1 MKQDADIIADII
13 IVGGGLNGSAAA
25 LALAQIGMDV
35 IMIDAMPKEIL
46 TAPQFD
52 GRGYALALTSK
63 NMLNVLGVWVDVAA
77 NSCPMLDIKVSDGR
91 AGEGAA
97 PWFVH
102 FDHTEIEEGPMG
114 YMLEDRFL
122 RQALLRAIG
131 NNAAI
136 QHLDQTTVVDQKID
150 AGGVLVVLAD
160 GKTLTAKLLIG
171 CDGRKSQVA
180 VRAGIKRSGWDY
192 NQTSLVCAIAH
203 ELPHKN
209 TAHQFFM
216 PSGPLAILPLNDNVS
231 SIVWTETTARAA
243 EISAMND
250 VDYMACLRPC
260 FGDFLGEISLKGGR
274 YSYPLNLT
282 LADRFVDHRLA
293 LVGDAAHGVHPLAGQ
308 GLNLGLR
315 DIAALTE
322 VLALAMRRG
331 EDIGTI
337 NVLKRF
343 QQWRRFDTS
352 SSVASTDSINKLFS
366 NDNPLLRSIR
376 DAGLGFVNSAPNL
389 RRGLIRQAA
398 GLTGELPK
406 MLQGKVV

>member
-1 MKQDADIIADII
+1 MKQDADII
-13 IVGGGLNGSAAA
+13 IVGGGLNGCSAA
-25 LALAQIGMDV
+25 LSLAQIGQDV
-35 IMIDAMPKEIL
+35 ILIDAQPKEIL
-46 TAPQFD
+46 ASPEFD

-63 NMLNVLGVWVDVAA
+63 NMLNVLGIWADVA
-77 NSCPMLDIKVSDGR
+77 NDSCPMLDIKVSDGR

-97 PWFVH
+97 PFFVH

-122 RQALLRAIG
+122 RRALLQAIKKIP
-131 NNAAI
+131 AI
-136 QHLDQTTVVDQKID
+136 THLDRTTVVDQEID
-150 AGGVLVVLAD
+150 AGRVLVELES
-160 GKTLTAKLLIG
+160 GKTLSAKLLIG

-180 VRAGIKRSGWDY
+180 VRAGIKRSGHDY
-192 NQTSLVCAIAH
+192 KQTSLVCAIAH
-203 ELPHKN
+203 ELPHNN

-216 PSGPLAILPLNDNVS
+216 PSGPLAILPLNDNTS
-231 SIVWTETTARAA
+231 SIVWTETTERAT

-250 VDYMACLRPC
+250 ADYMACLRPC

-282 LADRFVDHRLA
+282 LAERFVDHRLA

-315 DIAALTE
+315 DIAALAE
-322 VLALAMRRG
+322 VLAHAARRG
-331 EDIGTI
+331 EDIGTV

-352 SSVASTDSINKLFS
+352 ASVASTDTINRLFS
-366 NDNPLLRSIR
+366 NDNPFLRTVR
-376 DAGLGFVNSAPNL
+376 DLGLGVVNATPSL
-389 RRGLIRQAA
+389 RRGLMRQAA

-406 MLQGKVV
+406 MLQGKMI

>member
-1 MKQDADIIADII
+1 MKQDADII
-13 IVGGGLNGSAAA
+13 IVGGGLNGCAAA
-25 LALAQIGMDV
+25 LALAQIGQDV
-35 IMIDAMPKEIL
+35 ILIDAQPKEIFK
-46 TAPQFD
+46 APEFD

-63 NMLNVLGVWVDVAA
+63 NMLNVLGVWAEVAD

-91 AGEGAA
+91 AGEGAG
-97 PWFVH
+97 PFFVH

-122 RQALLRAIG
+122 RQALLRAIEK
-131 NNAAI
+131 NPTI
-136 QHLDQTTVVDQKID
+136 LHLDQTTVVDQTID
-150 AGGVLVVLAD
+150 AGGVSVELAS

-180 VRAGIKRSGWDY
+180 ARAGIKRSGHDY
-192 NQTSLVCAIAH
+192 NQTSLVCAIKH
-203 ELPHKN
+203 ELAHNN

-216 PSGPLAILPLNDNVS
+216 PSGPLAILPLNDNCS
-231 SIVWTETTARAA
+231 SIVWTETTERAA

-250 VDYMACLRPC
+250 ADYMACLRPC

-274 YSYPLNLT
+274 FSYPLNLT
-282 LADRFVDHRLA
+282 LAERFMDHRVA

-322 VLALAMRRG
+322 VLANAARRG
-331 EDIGTI
+331 EDIGTV
-337 NVLKRF
+337 NVLQRF

-352 SSVASTDSINKLFS
+352 ASVISTDTVNKLFS
-366 NDNPLLRSIR
+366 NDNPLLRTVR
-376 DAGLGFVNSAPNL
+376 DLGLGVVNATPNL

-398 GLTGELPK
+398 GLTGDLPK
-406 MLQGKVV
+406 MLQGKMV

>member
-1 MKQDADIIADII
+1 MECDADII
-13 IVGGGLNGSAAA
+13 IVGGGLNGCTAA
-25 LALAQIGMDV
+25 LALAQIGLDV
-35 IMIDAMPKEIL
+35 ILIDAMPKEIL
-46 TAPQFD
+46 ADPAFD

-63 NMLNVLGVWVDVAA
+63 NMLNVLGLWKEVAED
-77 NSCPMLDIKVSDGR
+77 SCPILDIKVSDGR

-122 RQALLRAIG
+122 RQALLRAIDG
-131 NNAAI
+131 NPAI
-136 QHLDQTTVVDQKID
+136 RHLDKTKVIDQEIT
-150 AGGVLVVLAD
+150 AGMASVILAD
-160 GKTLTAKLLIG
+160 GKVLRSKLLIG
-171 CDGRKSQVA
+171 CDGRQSQVA
-180 VRAGIKRSGWDY
+180 KRAGIKRSGWDY
-192 NQTSLVCAIAH
+192 NQTSLVCAISH

-216 PSGPLAILPLNDNVS
+216 PSGPLAILPLNDNKS

-250 VDYMACLRPC
+250 ADYMACLRPC
-260 FGDFLGEISLKGGR
+260 FGDFLGEISLQGGR

-282 LADRFVDHRLA
+282 LADRFVDNRLA

-315 DIAALTE
+315 DIAALVE
-322 VLALAMRRG
+322 VLATAARRG
-331 EDIGTI
+331 EDIGALD
-337 NVLKRF
+337 VLSRF

-352 SSVASTDSINKLFS
+352 SSVASTDIINKLFS
-366 NDNPLLRSIR
+366 NDNSTIR
-376 DAGLGFVNSAPNL
+376 IMRDLGMGLINSTPFA
-389 RRGLIRQAA
+389 RRGLMRQAA
-398 GLTGELPK
+398 GLTGDLPK
-406 MLQGKVV
+406 LLQGKMI

>member
-1 MKQDADIIADII
+1 
-13 IVGGGLNGSAAA
+13 
-25 LALAQIGMDV
+25 
-35 IMIDAMPKEIL
+35 
-46 TAPQFD
+46 
-52 GRGYALALTSK
+52 
-63 NMLNVLGVWVDVAA
+63 
-77 NSCPMLDIKVSDGR
+77 
-91 AGEGAA
+91 
-97 PWFVH
+97 
-102 FDHTEIEEGPMG
+102 
-114 YMLEDRFL
+114 
-122 RQALLRAIG
+122 
-131 NNAAI
+131 
-136 QHLDQTTVVDQKID
+136 LDQTTVVDQKID
-150 AGGVLVVLAD
+150 AGGVLVELAD
-160 GKTLTAKLLIG
+160 GKILSAKLLIG

-216 PSGPLAILPLNDNVS
+216 PSGPLAILPLNGNVS
-231 SIVWTETTARAA
+231 SIVWTETNGRAA

-250 VDYMACLRPC
+250 TDYMACLRPC

-352 SSVASTDSINKLFS
+352 SSVASTDSINRLFS
-366 NDNPLLRSIR
+366 NDNQVLRFIR
-376 DAGLGFVNSAPNL
+376 DAGLGLVNSAPNL

>member
-1 MKQDADIIADII
+1 MKQDADII
-13 IVGGGLNGSAAA
+13 IVGGGLNGCAAA
-25 LALAQIGMDV
+25 LALAQIGQDV
-35 IMIDAMPKEIL
+35 ILIDAQPKEIFK
-46 TAPQFD
+46 APEFD

-63 NMLNVLGVWVDVAA
+63 NMLNVLGVWAEVAD

-91 AGEGAA
+91 AGEGAG
-97 PWFVH
+97 PFFVH

-122 RQALLRAIG
+122 RQALLRAIEK
-131 NNAAI
+131 NPTI
-136 QHLDQTTVVDQKID
+136 LHLDQTTVVDQTID
-150 AGGVLVVLAD
+150 AGGVSVELAS

-180 VRAGIKRSGWDY
+180 ARAGIKRSGHDY
-192 NQTSLVCAIAH
+192 NQTSLVCAIKH
-203 ELPHKN
+203 ELAHNN

-216 PSGPLAILPLNDNVS
+216 PSGPLAILPLNDNCS
-231 SIVWTETTARAA
+231 SIVWTETTERAA
-243 EISAMND
+243 EISEMND
-250 VDYMACLRPC
+250 ADYMACLRPC

-274 YSYPLNLT
+274 FSYPLNLT
-282 LADRFVDHRLA
+282 LAERFMDHRVA

-322 VLALAMRRG
+322 VLANAARRG
-331 EDIGTI
+331 EDIGTV
-337 NVLKRF
+337 NVLQRF

-352 SSVASTDSINKLFS
+352 ASVISTDTVNKLFS
-366 NDNPLLRSIR
+366 NDNPLLRTVR
-376 DAGLGFVNSAPNL
+376 DLGLGVVNATPNL

-398 GLTGELPK
+398 GLTGDLPK
-406 MLQGKVV
+406 MLQGKMV

>member
-1 MKQDADIIADII
+1 MECDADII
-13 IVGGGLNGSAAA
+13 IVGGGLNGCTAA
-25 LALAQIGMDV
+25 LALAQIGQDV
-35 IMIDAMPKEIL
+35 ILIDAMPKEIL
-46 TAPQFD
+46 ADPAFD

-63 NMLNVLGVWVDVAA
+63 NMLNVLGLWKEVAED
-77 NSCPMLDIKVSDGR
+77 SCPILDIKVSDGR

-122 RQALLRAIG
+122 RQALLQAIDG
-131 NNAAI
+131 NPAI
-136 QHLDQTTVVDQKID
+136 RHLDKTKVID
-150 AGGVLVVLAD
+150 HEITAGMASVILAD
-160 GKTLTAKLLIG
+160 GKVLRSKLLIG
-171 CDGRKSQVA
+171 CDGRQSQVA
-180 VRAGIKRSGWDY
+180 KRAGIKRSGWDY
-192 NQTSLVCAIAH
+192 NQTSLVCAISH

-216 PSGPLAILPLNDNVS
+216 PSGPLAILPLNDNKS

-250 VDYMACLRPC
+250 ADYMACLRPC
-260 FGDFLGEISLKGGR
+260 FGDFLGEISLQGGR

-282 LADRFVDHRLA
+282 LADRFVDNRLA

-315 DIAALTE
+315 DIAALVE
-322 VLALAMRRG
+322 VLATAARRG
-331 EDIGTI
+331 EDIGALD
-337 NVLKRF
+337 VLSRF

-352 SSVASTDSINKLFS
+352 SSVASTDIINKLFS
-366 NDNPLLRSIR
+366 NDNSTIR
-376 DAGLGFVNSAPNL
+376 IMRDLGMGLINSTPFA
-389 RRGLIRQAA
+389 RRGLMRQAA
-398 GLTGELPK
+398 GLTGDLPK
-406 MLQGKVV
+406 LLQGKMI

>member
-1 MKQDADIIADII
+1 MECDADII
-13 IVGGGLNGSAAA
+13 IVGGGLNGCTAA
-25 LALAQIGMDV
+25 LALAQIGQDV
-35 IMIDAMPKEIL
+35 ILIDAMPKEIL
-46 TAPQFD
+46 VDPAFD

-63 NMLNVLGVWVDVAA
+63 NMLNVLGLWKEVAE

-122 RQALLRAIG
+122 RQALLQAIDG
-131 NNAAI
+131 NPAI
-136 QHLDQTTVVDQKID
+136 RHLDKTKVVDQEIT
-150 AGGVLVVLAD
+150 AGMASVMLAD
-160 GKTLTAKLLIG
+160 GKVLRSKLLIG
-171 CDGRKSQVA
+171 CDGRQSQVA
-180 VRAGIKRSGWDY
+180 KRAGIKRSGWDY
-192 NQTSLVCAIAH
+192 NQTSLVCAISH

-216 PSGPLAILPLNDNVS
+216 PTGPLAILPLNDNMS
-231 SIVWTETTARAA
+231 SIVWTETTARAT
-243 EISAMND
+243 EISAMSD
-250 VDYMACLRPC
+250 ADYMACLRPC
-260 FGDFLGEISLKGGR
+260 FGDFLGEISLQGGR

-315 DIAALTE
+315 DIAALVE
-322 VLALAMRRG
+322 VLANAARRG
-331 EDIGTI
+331 EDIGALD
-337 NVLKRF
+337 VLSRF

-352 SSVASTDSINKLFS
+352 SSVASTDIINKLFS
-366 NDNPLLRSIR
+366 NDNSTIR
-376 DAGLGFVNSAPNL
+376 IMRDFGMGLINSTPFA
-389 RRGLIRQAA
+389 RRGLMRQAA
-398 GLTGELPK
+398 GLTGDLPK
-406 MLQGKVV
+406 LLQGKMI

>member
-1 MKQDADIIADII
+1 MKQDADII

-25 LALAQIGMDV
+25 LALAQIGLDV
-35 IMIDAMPKEIL
+35 ILIDAMPKEIL
-46 TAPQFD
+46 AAPEFD

-63 NMLNVLGVWVDVAA
+63 NMLNVLGVWGDVAA
-77 NSCPMLDIKVSDGR
+77 SSCPMLDIKVSDGR

-122 RQALLRAIG
+122 RQALLRAIE
-131 NNAAI
+131 NTAAI

-150 AGGVLVVLAD
+150 AGGVLVELAG
-160 GKTLTAKLLIG
+160 GKTLSAKLLIG

-231 SIVWTETTARAA
+231 SIVWTETTERAA
-243 EISAMND
+243 EISTMND
-250 VDYMACLRPC
+250 ADYMACLRPC
-260 FGDFLGEISLKGGR
+260 FGDFLGKISLKGGR

-322 VLALAMRRG
+322 VLAVAMRRG
-331 EDIGTI
+331 EDIGAI
-337 NVLKRF
+337 DVLKRF

-366 NDNPLLRSIR
+366 NDNTLLRSIR

-406 MLQGKVV
+406 MLQGKMV

>member
-1 MKQDADIIADII
+1 MKQDADII

>member
-1 MKQDADIIADII
+1 MKTDADII
-13 IVGGGLNGSAAA
+13 IVGGGLNGCAAA
-25 LALAQIGMDV
+25 LALSQIGQDV
-35 IMIDAMPKEIL
+35 ILIDAQPKEIL
-46 TAPQFD
+46 TDPQFD

-63 NMLNVLGVWVDVAA
+63 NMLNVLGVWPEVVND
-77 NSCPMLDIKVSDGR
+77 SCPMLDIKISDGH
-91 AGEGAA
+91 AGTGAS
-97 PWFVH
+97 PYFLH

-122 RQALLRAIG
+122 RRALLRLIAK
-131 NNAAI
+131 NPAI
-136 QHLDQTTVVDQKID
+136 QHFDRTTVVGQQID
-150 AGGVLVVLAD
+150 GGHVSVMLAD
-160 GKTLTAKLLIG
+160 GTTLGARLLIG

-180 VRAGIKRSGWDY
+180 ARAGIKRSGWDY

-216 PSGPLAILPLNDNVS
+216 PSGPLAILPLNENTS
-231 SIVWTETTARAA
+231 SIVWTETTERAA

-250 VDYMACLRPC
+250 ADYMACLHPC
-260 FGDFLGEISLKGGR
+260 FGDFLGKISLKGGR

-282 LADRFVDHRLA
+282 LADRFVDPRLA

-322 VLALAMRRG
+322 VLANAARRG
-331 EDIGTI
+331 EDIGTV

-352 SSVASTDSINKLFS
+352 ASVASTDTINRLFS
-366 NDNPLLRSIR
+366 NDNSLLRTMR
-376 DAGLGFVNSAPNL
+376 DLGLGLVNATPDL
-389 RRGLIRQAA
+389 RRGLMRQAA

-406 MLQGKVV
+406 MLQGRMI

>member
-1 MKQDADIIADII
+1 MKYDTDII
-13 IVGGGLNGSAAA
+13 IVGGGLNGCAAA
-25 LALAQIGMDV
+25 LALAQIGQDV
-35 IMIDAMPKEIL
+35 ILIDAQPKEIL
-46 TAPQFD
+46 ANPAFD

-63 NMLNVLGVWVDVAA
+63 NMLNVLGIWAHVAD

-97 PWFVH
+97 PFFVH
-102 FDHTEIEEGPMG
+102 FDHTELEEGPMG

-122 RQALLRAIG
+122 RQALLRAIEK
-131 NNAAI
+131 NPTI
-136 QHLDQTTVVDQKID
+136 QHLDQTMVVDQAID
-150 AGGVLVVLAD
+150 AGGISVELAN
-160 GKTLTAKLLIG
+160 GKTLSAKLLIG

-180 VRAGIKRSGWDY
+180 ARAGIKRSGHDY
-192 NQTSLVCAIAH
+192 NQTSLVCAIKH
-203 ELPHKN
+203 ELPHNN

-216 PSGPLAILPLNDNVS
+216 PSGPLAILPLNDNTS

-250 VDYMACLRPC
+250 EDYMACLRPC

-274 YSYPLNLT
+274 FSYPLNLT

-322 VLALAMRRG
+322 VLANAARRG
-331 EDIGTI
+331 EDIGTV
-337 NVLKRF
+337 NVLQRF

-352 SSVASTDSINKLFS
+352 ASVTSTDTINKLFS
-366 NDNPLLRSIR
+366 NDNSLLRTVR
-376 DAGLGFVNSAPNL
+376 DLGLGLVNATPSL
-389 RRGLIRQAA
+389 RRSLMRQAA
-398 GLTGELPK
+398 GLTGDLPK
-406 MLQGKVV
+406 MLHGKMV

>member
-1 MKQDADIIADII
+1 MKQDADII
-13 IVGGGLNGSAAA
+13 IVGGGLNGCAAA
-25 LALAQIGMDV
+25 LALAQIGQDV
-35 IMIDAMPKEIL
+35 ILIDAQPKEIL
-46 TAPQFD
+46 ADPAFD

-63 NMLNVLGVWVDVAA
+63 NMLNVLGIWADVAQ
-77 NSCPMLDIKVSDGR
+77 NSCAMLDIKVSDGR
-91 AGEGAA
+91 AGEGASSS
-97 PWFVH
+97 FVH

-122 RQALLRAIG
+122 RQTLLRAIEKSPV
-131 NNAAI
+131 I
-136 QHLDQTTVVDQKID
+136 QHLDQTTVVDQEID
-150 AGGVLVVLAD
+150 AGGISVELAN
-160 GKTLTAKLLIG
+160 GKALTAKLLVG

-180 VRAGIKRSGWDY
+180 VRAGIKRSGHDY
-192 NQTSLVCAIAH
+192 NQTSLVCAIKHA
-203 ELPHKN
+203 LPHNN

-216 PSGPLAILPLNDNVS
+216 PSGPLAILPLNNNCS

-250 VDYMACLRPC
+250 TDFMACLRPC
-260 FGDFLGEISLKGGR
+260 FGDFLGKISLKGGR
-274 YSYPLNLT
+274 FFYPLNLT
-282 LADRFVDHRLA
+282 LANRFVDHRLA

-322 VLALAMRRG
+322 VLANAARRG
-331 EDIGTI
+331 EDIGTV
-337 NVLKRF
+337 NVLQRY
-343 QQWRRFDTS
+343 QQWRRFDIS
-352 SSVASTDSINKLFS
+352 SSVASTDTINKLFS

-376 DAGLGFVNSAPNL
+376 DLGLGIVNSTPNL

-406 MLQGKVV
+406 MLQGKMV

>member
-1 MKQDADIIADII
+1 MECDADII
-13 IVGGGLNGSAAA
+13 IVGGGLNGCTAA
-25 LALAQIGMDV
+25 LALAQIGQDV
-35 IMIDAMPKEIL
+35 ILIDAMPKEIL
-46 TAPQFD
+46 ADPAFD

-63 NMLNVLGVWVDVAA
+63 NMLNVLGLWKEVAED
-77 NSCPMLDIKVSDGR
+77 SCPILDIKVSDGR

-122 RQALLRAIG
+122 RQALLQAIDG
-131 NNAAI
+131 NPAI
-136 QHLDQTTVVDQKID
+136 RHLDKTKVIDQEIT
-150 AGGVLVVLAD
+150 AGMASVILAD
-160 GKTLTAKLLIG
+160 GKVLRSKLLIG
-171 CDGRKSQVA
+171 CDGRQSQVA
-180 VRAGIKRSGWDY
+180 KRAGIKRSGWDY
-192 NQTSLVCAIAH
+192 NQTSLVCAISH

-216 PSGPLAILPLNDNVS
+216 PSGPLAILPLNDNKS

-250 VDYMACLRPC
+250 ADYMACLRPC
-260 FGDFLGEISLKGGR
+260 FGDFLGEISLQGGR

-282 LADRFVDHRLA
+282 LADRFVDNRLA

-315 DIAALTE
+315 DIAALVE
-322 VLALAMRRG
+322 VLATAARRG
-331 EDIGTI
+331 EDIGALD
-337 NVLKRF
+337 VLSRF

-352 SSVASTDSINKLFS
+352 SSVASTDIINKLFS
-366 NDNPLLRSIR
+366 NDNSTIR
-376 DAGLGFVNSAPNL
+376 IMRDLGMGLINSTPFA
-389 RRGLIRQAA
+389 RRGLMRQAA
-398 GLTGELPK
+398 GLTGDLPK
-406 MLQGKVV
+406 LLQGKMI

>member
-1 MKQDADIIADII
+1 MKYDADII
-13 IVGGGLNGSAAA
+13 IVGGGLNGCTTA
-25 LALAQIGMDV
+25 LAMAQIGQDV
-35 IMIDAMPKEIL
+35 ILIDAMDKKVL
-46 TAPQFD
+46 AAPEFD

-63 NMLNVLGVWVDVAA
+63 NMLNVLGLWTDVAA
-77 NSCPMLDIKVSDGR
+77 DSCPMLDIKVSDGR

-131 NNAAI
+131 KTPAI
-136 QHLDQTTVVDQKID
+136 QHMDQTKVIDQQIE
-150 AGGVLVVLAD
+150 AGSASVVLES
-160 GKTLTAKLLIG
+160 GKTLRAKLLIG

-180 VRAGIKRSGWDY
+180 ARAGIKRTGWGYD
-192 NQTSLVCAIAH
+192 QTSLVCAVAH
-203 ELPHKN
+203 EKPHHN
-209 TAHQFFM
+209 TAQQFFM
-216 PSGPLAILPLNDNVS
+216 PAGPLAILPLNGNVS
-231 SIVWTETTARAA
+231 SIVWTESTERAA

-250 VDYMACLRPC
+250 ADYMACLRPC
-260 FGDFLGEISLKGGR
+260 FGGFLGEISLHGPR
-274 YSYPLNLT
+274 FSYPLNLT
-282 LADRFVDHRLA
+282 LADRYVDDRLA

-315 DIAALTE
+315 DIAALAQ
-322 VLALAMRRG
+322 VLAEATRRG
-331 EDIGTI
+331 EDIGAL

-343 QQWRRFDTS
+343 QQWRRFDTAG
-352 SSVASTDSINKLFS
+352 SVAATDGINKLFS
-366 NDNPLLRSIR
+366 NDNPILRTVR
-376 DAGLGFVNSAPNL
+376 DVGLGLVNATPNL

-406 MLQGKVV
+406 MLQGKMV

>member
-1 MKQDADIIADII
+1 MKQDADII

-25 LALAQIGMDV
+25 LALAQIGLDV
-35 IMIDAMPKEIL
+35 ILIDAMPKEIL
-46 TAPQFD
+46 AAPEFD

-63 NMLNVLGVWVDVAA
+63 NMLNVLGVWGDVAA
-77 NSCPMLDIKVSDGR
+77 SSCPMLDIKVSDGR

-122 RQALLRAIG
+122 RQALLRAID
-131 NNAAI
+131 NTAEI
-136 QHLDQTTVVDQKID
+136 QHMDQTMVVDQKID
-150 AGGVLVVLAD
+150 AGGVLVELAD
-160 GKTLTAKLLIG
+160 GKTLSAKLLIG

-216 PSGPLAILPLNDNVS
+216 PSGPLAILPLNGNVS
-231 SIVWTETTARAA
+231 SIVWTETNRRAA

-250 VDYMACLRPC
+250 TDYMACLRPC

-337 NVLKRF
+337 NVLRRF
-343 QQWRRFDTS
+343 QQWRRFDIS
-352 SSVASTDSINKLFS
+352 SSVASTDSINRLFS
-366 NDNPLLRSIR
+366 NDNHLLRFIR
-376 DAGLGFVNSAPNL
+376 DAGLGLVNSAPNL

>member
-1 MKQDADIIADII
+1 MECDADII
-13 IVGGGLNGSAAA
+13 IVGGGLNGCTAA
-25 LALAQIGMDV
+25 LALAQIGQDV
-35 IMIDAMPKEIL
+35 ILIDAMPKEIL
-46 TAPQFD
+46 KNPAFD

-63 NMLNVLGVWVDVAA
+63 NMLNVLGIWKDVSED
-77 NSCPMLDIKVSDGR
+77 SCPMLDIKVSDGR

-131 NNAAI
+131 ENPAI
-136 QHLDQTTVVDQKID
+136 RHLDKTKVIDQEIT
-150 AGGVLVVLAD
+150 AGMASVILAD
-160 GKTLTAKLLIG
+160 GKVLRSKLLIG
-171 CDGRKSQVA
+171 CDGRQSQVA
-180 VRAGIKRSGWDY
+180 KRAGIKRSGWDY
-192 NQTSLVCAIAH
+192 NQTSLVCAISH

-216 PSGPLAILPLNDNVS
+216 PSGPLAILPLNSNMS

-250 VDYMACLRPC
+250 ADYMACLRPC
-260 FGDFLGEISLKGGR
+260 FGDFLGEISLQGGR

-282 LADRFVDHRLA
+282 LADRFVDNRLA

-315 DIAALTE
+315 DIAALVE
-322 VLALAMRRG
+322 VLATAARRG
-331 EDIGTI
+331 EDIGALD
-337 NVLKRF
+337 VLSRF

-352 SSVASTDSINKLFS
+352 SSVASTDIINKLFS
-366 NDNPLLRSIR
+366 NDNNTIR
-376 DAGLGFVNSAPNL
+376 IMRDIGMGLINSAPFARRNL
-389 RRGLIRQAA
+389 MRQAA
-398 GLTGELPK
+398 GLTGDLPK
-406 MLQGKVV
+406 LLQGKMI

>member
-1 MKQDADIIADII
+1 MKSDADII
-13 IVGGGLNGSAAA
+13 IVGGGLNGCTAA
-25 LALAQIGMDV
+25 LALAQIGQEV
-35 IMIDAMPKEIL
+35 ILIDAQPKKIL
-46 TAPQFD
+46 AAPEFD

-63 NMLNVLGVWVDVAA
+63 NMLSVLGIWPDVAD
-77 NSCPMLDIKVSDGR
+77 NSCPMLNIKVSDGR

-97 PWFVH
+97 PFFVH

-122 RQALLRAIG
+122 RMALLRAIK

-136 QHLDQTTVVDQKID
+136 KHLDQTTVVDQQID
-150 AGGVLVVLAD
+150 TGGVSVELAGGE
-160 GKTLTAKLLIG
+160 TLTAKLLIG

-180 VRAGIKRSGWDY
+180 VRAGIKRTGWDY

-203 ELPHKN
+203 ELPHNN

-216 PSGPLAILPLNDNVS
+216 PSGPLAILPLNDNTS
-231 SIVWTETTARAA
+231 SIVWTETTKRAA
-243 EISAMND
+243 EIAAMND
-250 VDYMACLRPC
+250 ADYMECLRPC
-260 FGDFLGEISLKGGR
+260 FGDFLGDISLKGGR
-274 YSYPLNLT
+274 FAYPLNLT

-322 VLALAMRRG
+322 VLAKAMRRG
-331 EDIGTI
+331 EDIGALD
-337 NVLKRF
+337 VLTRF

-352 SSVASTDSINKLFS
+352 SSVASTNTINKLFS
-366 NDNPLLRSIR
+366 NDNPFLRTVR
-376 DAGLGFVNSAPNL
+376 DLGLGMVNSSPFA
-389 RRGLIRQAA
+389 RRGLMRQAA
-398 GLTGELPK
+398 GLTGDLPK
-406 MLQGKVV
+406 MLQGKMI

>member
-1 MKQDADIIADII
+1 MKTDTDII
-13 IVGGGLNGSAAA
+13 IVGGGLNGCAAA
-25 LALAQIGMDV
+25 LALAQIGQDV
-35 IMIDAMPKEIL
+35 ILIDAQPKEIL
-46 TAPQFD
+46 ADPKFD

-63 NMLNVLGVWVDVAA
+63 NMLSVLGVWADVA
-77 NSCPMLDIKVSDGR
+77 NDSCPMLDIKVSDGH
-91 AGEGAA
+91 AGIGAS
-97 PWFVH
+97 PYFVH

-122 RQALLRAIG
+122 RRALLRAITETP
-131 NNAAI
+131 AI
-136 QHLDQTTVVDQKID
+136 KHLDRTTVLDQQID
-150 AGGVLVVLAD
+150 AAQASVVLAD
-160 GKTLTAKLLIG
+160 GKTLSAKLLIG

-180 VRAGIKRSGWDY
+180 TRAGIKRSGWDY

-216 PSGPLAILPLNDNVS
+216 PSGPLAILPLNDNTS
-231 SIVWTETTARAA
+231 SIVWTETTERAA
-243 EISAMND
+243 EITVMND
-250 VDYMACLRPC
+250 VDYMACLHPC
-260 FGDFLGEISLKGGR
+260 FGDFLGKISLKGGR

-315 DIAALTE
+315 DIAALAE
-322 VLALAMRRG
+322 VLANAARRG
-331 EDIGTI
+331 EDIGTA

-343 QQWRRFDTS
+343 QQWRRFDTTT
-352 SSVASTDSINKLFS
+352 SVTSTDTINRLFS
-366 NDNPLLRSIR
+366 NDNPLLRTVR
-376 DAGLGFVNSAPNL
+376 DLGLGLVNATPDL
-389 RRGLIRQAA
+389 RRGLMRQAA

-406 MLQGKVV
+406 MLQGRVI

>member
-1 MKQDADIIADII
+1 MNYDADII
-13 IVGGGLNGSAAA
+13 IVGGGLNGCTAA
-25 LALAQIGMDV
+25 LALAQIGQDV
-35 IMIDAMPKEIL
+35 ILIDAQPKEIL
-46 TAPQFD
+46 AAPEFD

-63 NMLNVLGVWVDVAA
+63 NMLNVLGIWADVAG
-77 NSCPMLDIKVSDGR
+77 NSCPMHDIKVSDGR

-97 PWFVH
+97 PFFIH

-122 RQALLRAIG
+122 RPALLRAIG
-131 NNAAI
+131 KTAAI
-136 QHLDQTTVVDQKID
+136 RHLDQTTVVDQRID
-150 AGGVLVVLAD
+150 GGGVSVELAN
-160 GKTLTAKLLIG
+160 GKTLSAKLLIG

-180 VRAGIKRSGWDY
+180 VRAGIKRTGWDY

-203 ELPHKN
+203 ELPHNN

-216 PSGPLAILPLNDNVS
+216 PAGPLAILPLNDNTS
-231 SIVWTETTARAA
+231 SIVWTETTERGA

-250 VDYMACLRPC
+250 ADYMACLRPC

-274 YSYPLNLT
+274 FAYPLNLT
-282 LADRFVDHRLA
+282 LADRFIDPRLA

-322 VLALAMRRG
+322 VLAKAIRRG
-331 EDIGTI
+331 EDIGALD
-337 NVLKRF
+337 VLARY

-352 SSVASTDSINKLFS
+352 SSVASTDTINKLFS
-366 NDNPLLRSIR
+366 NDNQVLRTVR
-376 DAGLGFVNSAPNL
+376 DFGLGLVNSTPFV
-389 RRGLIRQAA
+389 RRGLMRQAA
-398 GLTGELPK
+398 GLTGDLPK
-406 MLQGKVV
+406 MLQGKAI